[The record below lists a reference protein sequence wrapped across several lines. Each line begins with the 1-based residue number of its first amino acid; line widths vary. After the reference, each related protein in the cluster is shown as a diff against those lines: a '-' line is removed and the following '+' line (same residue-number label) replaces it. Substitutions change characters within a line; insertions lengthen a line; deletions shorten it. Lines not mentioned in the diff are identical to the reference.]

1 MKFLLILSLLFA
13 SLLLGDNDEYEK
25 KDHHHYSKDLRYL
38 DLSSSQKEH
47 IKHILK
53 NYRHDI
59 KRYREDKEDIQEE
72 KQKLFSQNILDENK
86 LEELNY
92 QLTKISS
99 KIEIDMLKAI
109 HNVLSQKQREKFI
122 KHMDEWEIE

>member
-1 MKFLLILSLLFA
+1 MKFLLILSLLFS
-13 SLLLGDNDEYEK
+13 SLLLGDDDDYGK
-25 KDHHHYSKDLRYL
+25 KDHHHYTKDLRYL
-38 DLSSSQKEH
+38 DLSSSQKQQ

-59 KRYREDKEDIQEE
+59 KRYRKDKEDIQEQ
-72 KQKLFSQNILDENK
+72 KQEIFSKESLDETK

-92 QLTKISS
+92 RLTKISS

-109 HNVLSQKQREKFI
+109 HGILSQEQRERFI
-122 KHMDEWEIE
+122 KHMDDWEIE